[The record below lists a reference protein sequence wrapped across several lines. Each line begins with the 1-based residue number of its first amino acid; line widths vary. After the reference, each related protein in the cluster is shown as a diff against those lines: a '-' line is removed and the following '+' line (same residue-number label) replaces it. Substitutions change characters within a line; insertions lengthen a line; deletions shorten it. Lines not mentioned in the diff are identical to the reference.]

1 MPRFYV
7 HVKHGAD
14 LIRDE
19 EGVDLPTT
27 EHARAAALQAARE
40 LCVDA
45 INAGAETWG
54 ADAFVIADEDG
65 KQLTFVSVSDV
76 LPKP

>member
-1 MPRFYV
+1 MKKASIFQRRSTLVPQHF
-7 HVKHGAD
+7 K
-14 LIRDE
+14 
-19 EGVDLPTT
+19 
-27 EHARAAALQAARE
+27 AARE

-65 KQLTFVSVSDV
+65 KHLTYP
-76 LPKP
+76 LPTCCRSSKG